1 MKMRSRLPIFASS
14 VVPTGCRVRSGL
26 TVHCVGVTEEVYY
39 WTLFQARS
47 SQEATL
53 EAGGR
58 RKNTVAS
65 GEHRGTGDRAQR
77 S

>member
-26 TVHCVGVTEEVYY
+26 TVHCVGVTEEVY
-39 WTLFQARS
+39 WTLFQARP

-65 GEHRGTGDRAQR
+65 GERRGTGDRSQR